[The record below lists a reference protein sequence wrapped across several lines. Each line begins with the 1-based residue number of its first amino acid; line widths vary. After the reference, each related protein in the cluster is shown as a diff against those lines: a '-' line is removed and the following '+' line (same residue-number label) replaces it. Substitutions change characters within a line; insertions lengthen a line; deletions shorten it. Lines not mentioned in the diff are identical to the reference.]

1 MSDYERKDFETKIF
15 CSKCG
20 LLVEEA
26 LLLICDHNLCLTCSS
41 KNLRREESK
50 GIHKFKV
57 NISFIIILDC
67 SM

>member
-20 LLVEEA
+20 QLNEEA
-26 LLLICDHNLCLTCSS
+26 LLLICDHNLCLMCSA

-57 NISFIIILDC
+57 KNT
-67 SM
+67 

>member
-1 MSDYERKDFETKIF
+1 MSDYDRKDFETKIF

-20 LLVEEA
+20 QLVDEA
-26 LLLICDHNLCLTCSS
+26 LLLICDHNLCLICSA

-57 NISFIIILDC
+57 
-67 SM
+67 